1 MITIEPI
8 SQADDF
14 TIDLVY
20 GIFKE
25 VGDRFPPEH
34 GTINIAHMVDEW
46 KKYLAAGI
54 GRTWLARRDGEPVGV
69 LGALYIQ
76 DFYTAKKM
84 VFEHFWF
91 VLEAERRSGAGLKLY
106 RAFKK
111 TWEGFNT
118 VWMGQNKIN
127 SPEGLERFYEREGFI
142 NWATTFRK
150 VINHG

>member
-25 VGDRFPPEH
+25 VGDRIPP
-34 GTINIAHMVDEW
+34 
-46 KKYLAAGI
+46 
-54 GRTWLARRDGEPVGV
+54 V